1 MELKELY
8 MTNIIKKTGLS
19 RREIEHL
26 LAKKQQDLR
35 EFSKQQVLYAMCKEF
50 SINVKLIY
58 ESLQI

>member
-8 MTNIIKKTGLS
+8 IANIIKKTGLS

-26 LAKKQQDLR
+26 LAKKQNDLR

-50 SINVKLIY
+50 SINVKLIH
-58 ESLQI
+58 ESFQI

>member
-1 MELKELY
+1 MELRELY
-8 MTNIIKKTGLS
+8 FDNIIKKTGLS
-19 RREIEHL
+19 RRELEHL
-26 LAKKQQDLR
+26 VYKKQQDLR